1 MEFHDGALFHPR
13 GGDLSLL
20 IQIEEGAVVPNRI
33 EFRSKETVSGI
44 RNRGYFTRQ
53 GENRFLYTLTGIS
66 QDLTFQIR
74 AGDAEREW
82 YRVVLVDPPRIDRM
96 EYLPKYPDY
105 TRLNREDSAREPQPV
120 LDSTLEHALGAPQ

>member
-1 MEFHDGALFHPR
+1 MEFHEGTLFHPR

-53 GENRFLYTLTGIS
+53 GENRFLYNVKKDPGERRTLAAEYPEM
-66 QDLTFQIR
+66 FQR
-74 AGDAEREW
+74 LRKETEAWMATAT
-82 YRVVLVDPPRIDRM
+82 
-96 EYLPKYPDY
+96 
-105 TRLNREDSAREPQPV
+105 TR
-120 LDSTLEHALGAPQ
+120 